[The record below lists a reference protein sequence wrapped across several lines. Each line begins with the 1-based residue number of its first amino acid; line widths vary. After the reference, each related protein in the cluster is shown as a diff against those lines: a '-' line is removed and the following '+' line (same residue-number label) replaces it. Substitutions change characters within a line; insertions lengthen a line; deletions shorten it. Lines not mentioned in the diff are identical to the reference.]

1 MKKEKKLSPFSQAVK
16 ARKKGLYDKVKVS
29 LKTMDIIIWITA
41 IALGVVILLMV
52 LEATGIFKIG

>member
-16 ARKKGLYDKVKVS
+16 ARKEGLYDQVKVS

>member
-16 ARKKGLYDKVKVS
+16 ARKEGLYDKVKVS